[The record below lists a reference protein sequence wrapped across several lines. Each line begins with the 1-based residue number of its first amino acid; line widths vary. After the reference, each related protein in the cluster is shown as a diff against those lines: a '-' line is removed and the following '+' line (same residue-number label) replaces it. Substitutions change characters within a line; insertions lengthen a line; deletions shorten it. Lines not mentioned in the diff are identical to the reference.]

1 MNTIE
6 SSAQMNKLLEDMR
19 ALRSEAMRNHVIPI
33 DYAEKTTQ
41 ASFGSLLSSAVK
53 SVNDIQKQSSDLQ
66 VAFQR
71 GDSGI
76 DIAQVM
82 MTSQKAGIAF
92 QAATQVRNKFVE
104 AYKEIMNMP
113 I

>member
-6 SSAQMNKLLEDMR
+6 SNAQMSKLLEDMR
-19 ALRSEAMRNHVIPI
+19 SLRLEAMRNNVIPI
-33 DYAEKTTQ
+33 DTIEKTPT
-41 ASFGSLLSSAVK
+41 ASFSSLLSNAVK

-71 GDSGI
+71 GEAGI

>member
-6 SSAQMNKLLEDMR
+6 PSAQMSKLLEDMR
-19 ALRSEAMRNHVIPI
+19 SLRLEAMRNNVIPI
-33 DYAEKTTQ
+33 DSIEKAPQ

-71 GDSGI
+71 GEAGI
-76 DIAQVM
+76 DIAEVM
-82 MTSQKAGIAF
+82 MTSQKSSIAF
-92 QAATQVRNKFVE
+92 QSAVQVRNKFVE

>member
-6 SSAQMNKLLEDMR
+6 PNAQMRKLLDDMR
-19 ALRSEAMRNHVIPI
+19 SLRLEAMRNNVIPTEHI
-33 DYAEKTTQ
+33 EKTPVS
-41 ASFGSLLSSAVK
+41 SFGSLLSSAVK

-71 GDSGI
+71 GEPGI

-92 QAATQVRNKFVE
+92 QAAAQVRNKFVE